1 MIFTPSPFLSMMEI
15 MALDLG
21 LFKITIATEP
31 LWDHLAIITGQI
43 FPLLVWDLRLAVV
56 VRREEISSE
65 LYYILL

>member
-1 MIFTPSPFLSMMEI
+1 

-31 LWDHLAIITGQI
+31 VWDHLAIITGQI
-43 FPLLVWDLRLAVV
+43 FPLLVWDLGLAVV